1 MISKLYE
8 KTLYTIPSPF
18 IIHPIF
24 EYDISKANIS
34 ILLEEGYITQ
44 DQYDYFYKADR
55 NERQIKIGL
64 MQKND
69 PKIIK
74 VLDEGFK
81 KARYNL
87 VSSNNIQDDE
97 IISIKKDAMFVTRQ
111 LSNTIFGHI
120 NFNFKNVYSMMIK
133 INKIEFYF
141 NLTDQGYI
149 LDAKGINDEVL
160 CKHQSSYLSV
170 LCDIFSMM
178 QSGEYINTVIYIKE
192 FINKYESNL
201 LPIEFYREFNQS
213 SLYRIDSFNS
223 IYYIDIVC
231 DNDIPY
237 INKTYNQ
244 SFNREIYKLISMIYF
259 SYMKKPKQF

>member
-1 MISKLYE
+1 
-8 KTLYTIPSPF
+8 
-18 IIHPIF
+18 
-24 EYDISKANIS
+24 
-34 ILLEEGYITQ
+34 
-44 DQYDYFYKADR
+44 
-55 NERQIKIGL
+55 
-64 MQKND
+64 
-69 PKIIK
+69 
-74 VLDEGFK
+74 
-81 KARYNL
+81 
-87 VSSNNIQDDE
+87 
-97 IISIKKDAMFVTRQ
+97 
-111 LSNTIFGHI
+111 
-120 NFNFKNVYSMMIK
+120 MIK
-133 INKIEFYF
+133 INKIELYF

-149 LDAKGINDEVL
+149 LDVKGINDEVL